1 MADEPSNAGARIG
14 AHACLS
20 DAQGGDTAE
29 PDLASSAAKR
39 RHARF
44 SRFAQRART
53 WAQRSGVGGKVG
65 PRAGVP
71 LISTTQQAQRVRR
84 CVVQVVVWRAAGGR
98 TRLPELSNRALH
110 GVTRNYRRR
119 RSRIRERLSTLWRAL
134 QQARHPYRCWLGIGI
149 VRLGTSARPEL
160 SISSRHMALASESP
174 LRLPAPAFCF
184 EDANLKQPERMGSY
198 VAGRGLARAREFAHP
213 QSRCPRL
220 EVACPASNSS
230 CEAAHQHTA
239 TRCMSMRTNTHTLTV
254 ACASAQ
260 AQTGTRVRAR
270 FPMLQLTCVTRV
282 VVAKHY

>member
-1 MADEPSNAGARIG
+1 VVSVVVGELQEVVLGGLNDQTVSTARCHTQPQEEPHSREAVNATLDESM
-14 AHACLS
+14 L
-20 DAQGGDTAE
+20 
-29 PDLASSAAKR
+29 
-39 RHARF
+39 
-44 SRFAQRART
+44 QRA
-53 WAQRSGVGGKVG
+53 
-65 PRAGVP
+65 
-71 LISTTQQAQRVRR
+71 
-84 CVVQVVVWRAAGGR
+84 WR
-98 TRLPELSNRALH
+98 L
-110 GVTRNYRRR
+110 
-119 RSRIRERLSTLWRAL
+119 
-134 QQARHPYRCWLGIGI
+134 LGIGML
-149 VRLGTSARPEL
+149 RLRTSARPDL
-160 SISSRHMALASESP
+160 SISSRHTALASESP